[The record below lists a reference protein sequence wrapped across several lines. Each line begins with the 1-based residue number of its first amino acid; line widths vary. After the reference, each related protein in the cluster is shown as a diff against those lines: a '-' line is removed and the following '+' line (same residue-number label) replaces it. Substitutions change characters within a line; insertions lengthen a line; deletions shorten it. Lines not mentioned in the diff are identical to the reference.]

1 MMMEEDEEFG
11 WEQRRGGSMAAR
23 RPGHRF
29 AARKKVCAFCV
40 DHIEHIDYK
49 DIDVLQRFLTDR
61 GKIRPRRKT
70 GTCAKHQRRLAL
82 AIKRARHLALLPYT
96 AEHIRGA

>member
-1 MMMEEDEEFG
+1 M
-11 WEQRRGGSMAAR
+11 EQRTRPGERRGRGTDRNRRPTRRFTAR
-23 RPGHRF
+23 R
-29 AARKKVCAFCV
+29 KVCAFCV
-40 DHIEHIDYK
+40 DRIEHIDYK
-49 DIDVLQRFLTDR
+49 NVELLQRFLTDR

-96 AEHIRGA
+96 AEHVRGA